1 MHDKLNRMKEQY
13 ESTPIPD
20 ELSSV
25 VNKAIAARRTKIEPC
40 PGSPAWPLHAHCCL
54 PA

>member
-20 ELSSV
+20 ELTSL
-25 VNKAIAARRTKIEPC
+25 VNRTIAARRKK
-40 PGSPAWPLHAHCCL
+40 
-54 PA
+54 

>member
-20 ELSSV
+20 ELSLDCQQDHS
-25 VNKAIAARRTKIEPC
+25 NQTKK
-40 PGSPAWPLHAHCCL
+40 
-54 PA
+54 

>member
-20 ELSSV
+20 ELSSII
-25 VNKAIAARRTKIEPC
+25 NKTIATRRKK
-40 PGSPAWPLHAHCCL
+40 
-54 PA
+54 

>member
-20 ELSSV
+20 ELSSI
-25 VNKAIAARRTKIEPC
+25 VNKTIATRRKNRARLAR
-40 PGSPAWPLHAHCCL
+40 
-54 PA
+54 

>member
-20 ELSSV
+20 ELSSI
-25 VNKAIAARRTKIEPC
+25 VNKTIATRRKKIERC
-40 PGSPAWPLHAHCCL
+40 PGSLVAQLHVSYCS
-54 PA
+54 PE